1 MVLLIDFL
9 ILNMKSEQMLLDIFE
24 KMNKSKN
31 KASKLK

>member
-9 ILNMKSEQMLLDIFE
+9 ILNMKSEQMLDIFE
-24 KMNKSKN
+24 KVNESKN